1 MQRRRCCNHAV
12 PATAL
17 ERNLHIE
24 RWESKPKTKRQSKNN
39 QSRPLLNPK
48 TNTPFVHFAPTQKPD
63 PHPRGGPADPK
74 STKNCRFTRTSQV
87 ARKSSIVQH
96 TEESSSVVSNTLRGL
111 VCCGSVLVCP
121 CCRHGRWSCARWSC
135 PRYCVG
141 WARIACQ
148 R

>member
-1 MQRRRCCNHAV
+1 MQRHRCCNHAV

-17 ERNLHIE
+17 ERSLHIE
-24 RWESKPKTKRQSKNN
+24 RWESKQVKTPELKQPE
-39 QSRPLLNPK
+39 QTTAQPQDK
-48 TNTPFVHFAPTQKPD
+48 TPRSSVFAPET
-63 PHPRGGPADPK
+63 HPRGEPADPK
-74 STKNCRFTRTSQV
+74 STKMCRFTRTSQV